1 MSLID
6 DALKRARERTKAA
19 EPPPARKDPWAYAPL
34 PERSGPRSRSILA
47 VALLVALAAAVGILV
62 VGRRSG
68 GGPPG
73 SAISAT
79 LAATPGAA
87 PEPQTSTVSRSTTM
101 DTIEVAPPPGVR
113 VPQRPGTAV
122 SRPAEAPAP
131 AATGA
136 IAPPTMPIGVSR
148 VPEPVPAAALP
159 TPRPAPAAA
168 SSSSPP
174 APNRPP
180 SPPGQSRPSSE
191 PARPA
196 RFSSAAPLD
205 SPPVVEMTTASG
217 SPRIVRAPSSTSTF
231 GSTSVPAPAPAP
243 VPAASTVAVP
253 DSGGRPARSDYD
265 APPVAAGPRSALPS
279 VAPRGEVVRSSASN
293 IPAKNYVSSFTA
305 PNGAKIDLGGIVYSE
320 TSPVALVNGRV
331 LPPGG
336 MVEGLM
342 VVSIEENRLE
352 LEGEGVHVF
361 LSLK

>member
-19 EPPPARKDPWAYAPL
+19 EAPPARKDPWAYAPL
-34 PERSGPRSRSILA
+34 PERSGPRARTILA

-68 GGPPG
+68 GGPPA
-73 SAISAT
+73 SAPSAT
-79 LAATPGAA
+79 LAPTPGAA
-87 PEPQTSTVSRSTTM
+87 PEPQTSVASRATTM
-101 DTIEVAPPPGVR
+101 NTVEVAPPQGVR
-113 VPQRPGTAV
+113 SPQRPGTAV
-122 SRPAEAPAP
+122 SRPTESLAPP
-131 AATGA
+131 ATGA

-148 VPEPVPAAALP
+148 VPESVPAAALP

-168 SSSSPP
+168 ASSPPP

-180 SPPGQSRPSSE
+180 SPPGQSRPPSD
-191 PARPA
+191 AVRQA
-196 RFSSAAPLD
+196 RFASAAPLD
-205 SPPVVEMTTASG
+205 SPPVVEMTMASG
-217 SPRIVRAPSSTSTF
+217 SPRIVRAPSTTSTF
-231 GSTSVPAPAPAP
+231 GSTSVPAPAPGP

-253 DSGGRPARSDYD
+253 DAGSRPRSDYD

-279 VAPRGEVVRSSASN
+279 VAPRGDVVRSSASN